1 MTRNPMIAMTA
12 GALALFMAGQA
23 NALTLSNRDG
33 GPLRVEITEG
43 GDEAVTHEVVLAA
56 GQTLDGLC
64 EEGCTISLESGA
76 QESFEG
82 YEAVYIE
89 NGDFVTGE

>member
-1 MTRNPMIAMTA
+1 MTGNPMIAMTA

-23 NALTLSNRDG
+23 NALTLSNG
-33 GPLRVEITEG
+33 EGAPLRVEITEG
-43 GDEAVTHEVVLAA
+43 GDEAVTHDVVLAV

-82 YEAVYIE
+82 YEAVTIE
-89 NGDFVTGE
+89 DGDFLIGE